1 MLRRTG
7 SWQNFYLTSGA
18 SNLLL
23 GRLTELMRP
32 HGDRGSQFAIA
43 QNLDGGAY
51 LANQAAGNQKFRCY
65 RLSRRESIQHFDI
78 YYRILDA
85 GRIVKAAL
93 GNPAAQRHL
102 AALKTR
108 APRITFARFLSLV
121 AFAGRSAK
129 LRANSAA
136 HAHLTMPRSACRL
149 QV

>member
-23 GRLTELMRP
+23 GRLAELVRP

-51 LANQAAGNQKFRCY
+51 LPNQAAGNQKFWCY
-65 RLSRRESIQHFDI
+65 RLSRRESVQHFDI

-85 GRIVKAAL
+85 GRIVKASL

-102 AALKTR
+102 AALKTGT
-108 APRITFARFLSLV
+108 PRIALARFLSLI
-121 AFAGRSAK
+121 AFAGGPAK
-129 LRANSAA
+129 FRADSAA
-136 HAHLTMPRSACRL
+136 HAHFAMPRSACRL
-149 QV
+149 QI